1 MYNPKKHHRHSIRLQ
16 NYDYANAGLYFVT
29 VCLNQRIPKNWRY
42 NANYDFPTFG
52 KIENEVMTLND
63 AGKMV
68 QQIWNE
74 MPQHH
79 NYVKPGEFVVMPDHI
94 HGIIE
99 IGGIGG
105 RGAINRAPAAV
116 AADNNCSD
124 QNNENVNRNDDIN
137 RHRDAIY
144 RVQPCNAAHYAEN
157 EWDKNKDKG
166 KGRGAINR
174 APAAVATADNNC
186 SDQNNED
193 VNRNDDINRHRGAIY
208 RVQPC
213 NATHYAENEWDK
225 NIGGF
230 AGLKNPMLHDNLSRV
245 VRWLKG
251 RITFECRKINCDF
264 KWQRN
269 FHERIIRTEIEYLN
283 VMKYIRNNPVWWG
296 KEKKKG

>member
-99 IGGIGG
+99 IG
-105 RGAINRAPAAV
+105 RGAINRAPAAGAATAPAGV

-124 QNNENVNRNDDIN
+124 QNNENVNRNDDIH

-157 EWDKNKDKG
+157 EWDKNKG

-174 APAAVATADNNC
+174 APAAGAATTPAAVAATGTDN
-186 SDQNNED
+186 
-193 VNRNDDINRHRGAIY
+193 
-208 RVQPC
+208 
-213 NATHYAENEWDK
+213 T